1 MSISKTVASRQ
12 ADYENLRC
20 RSPALFVFLAGVPDP
35 PAQT

>member
-1 MSISKTVASRQ
+1 MSVSKTVASRQ
-12 ADYENLRC
+12 DYENLRC